1 MAVKALR
8 ASELASEI
16 AKQLSTRSRHVVL
29 FLGAGAPHSAGL
41 PDMAALKASV
51 LAALDE
57 DEKRHFD
64 GRDVEAGLS
73 RLRRLS
79 SLIEDGEQI
88 EGLTLEAVRQI
99 DEKACTAIIAALDV
113 TAKMDAFEAMG
124 AWAAGAS
131 YDRPTEI
138 VTVNYDL
145 LIERA
150 LDRQSVPYFDGFVGT
165 LRANFR
171 EDLVEP
177 TGSGMPSFVTRLWK
191 IHGSVNW
198 EYEERDGF
206 RHVVRVGSGKADRA
220 AAIYPSDEKYDESR
234 RVPFVVLMDRF
245 RRSLAEKE
253 TLAFFT
259 GYSFKD
265 QHLNEILY
273 DAARRHPRNHFV
285 CFSFS
290 DIPDALGNHAMA
302 EPNIT
307 VIGKTHYISGG
318 QRNAFENEDGVVH
331 NVWNDNHC
339 LLPDF
344 SSFARFLQGSKG
356 HISAPET

>member
-1 MAVKALR
+1 MADKALR

-51 LAALDE
+51 LAALGE
-57 DEKRHFD
+57 DEKGHFD

-73 RLRRLS
+73 RLRRLA
-79 SLIEDGEQI
+79 SLIEDGEQM
-88 EGLTLEAVRQI
+88 GLTLQAVQQI
-99 DEKACTAIIAALDV
+99 DGKACTAIISALDV
-113 TAKMDAFEAMG
+113 NANMDAFEAMG

-145 LIERA
+145 LIERG

-177 TGSGMPSFVTRLWK
+177 TGSGMPFFVTRLWK

-206 RHVVRVGSGKADRA
+206 RHVVRTGSGKAQKA

-245 RRSLAEKE
+245 RRALAEKE
-253 TLAFFT
+253 TLAFFV
-259 GYSFKD
+259 GYSFRD

-273 DAARRHPRNHFV
+273 DAARRYPRNHYV

-290 DIPDALGNHAMA
+290 DIPQALADRAMT

-307 VIGKTHYISGG
+307 VIGKTQYISGG
-318 QRNAFENEDGVVH
+318 QRGAFEAEEGPIP
-331 NVWNDNHC
+331 NVWRDGEC

-344 SSFARFLQGSKG
+344 SSFARFLQGSKA
-356 HISAPET
+356 HISAAET